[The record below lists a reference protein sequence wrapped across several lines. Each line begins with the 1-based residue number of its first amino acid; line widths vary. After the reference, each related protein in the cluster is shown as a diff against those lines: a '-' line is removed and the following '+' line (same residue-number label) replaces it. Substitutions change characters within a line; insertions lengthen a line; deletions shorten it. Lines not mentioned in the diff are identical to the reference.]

1 MKKLKNSTEYN
12 DLKST
17 NEYEY
22 ITISHFNYNNSN
34 IKNLLKSSEWIDSTI
49 TGPSKIFIKLNNN

>member
-22 ITISHFNYNNSN
+22 ITISHFNYEKSN
-34 IKNLLKSSEWIDSTI
+34 IKNLLTPPEWIDLAI
-49 TGPSKIFIKLNNN
+49 KGPSKIFINSKIK